1 MATVSEKMIN
11 FRVYQDGNDLV
22 GVADVELSTL
32 TAMTE
37 TVKGAGIAGEFE
49 APTTAH
55 FSSMEAT
62 FNWRTLIKSNISLM
76 APKAYHFDLRGAQD
90 AYDSATREIK
100 QQSVKCV
107 IVGRPKEMTLGKL
120 DVSSSTGTANKFEVA
135 YIKLSV
141 DGETVL
147 EYDKYNYI
155 YVVDGVDYAADIR
168 TALGLD

>member
-1 MATVSEKMIN
+1 MAIISEKMVN

-37 TVKGAGIAGEFE
+37 TIKGAGIAGEFE

-55 FSSMEAT
+55 FGSMEAT
-62 FNWRTLIKSNISLM
+62 FNWRTITKSNISLM

-90 AYDSATREIK
+90 TYDSAAREIK

-107 IVGRPKEMTLGKL
+107 IVGRPKEMALGKL
-120 DVSSSTGTANKFEVA
+120 DVSASTGTSNKFEVM
-135 YIKLSV
+135 YIKISV
-141 DGETVL
+141 DGETLL
-147 EYDKYNYI
+147 EFDKYNYI
-155 YVVDGVDYAADIR
+155 YVVDGVDYGIGIR
-168 TALGLD
+168 AALGLD

>member
-1 MATVSEKMIN
+1 MAIISEKMIN
-11 FRVYQDGNDLV
+11 FKVYQEGNDLV
-22 GVADVELSTL
+22 GVADIELSTL

-55 FSSMEAT
+55 FGSMEVT
-62 FNWRTLIKSNISLM
+62 FNWRTLVKSNISLM

-90 AYDSATREIK
+90 AYDSASRDIK

-107 IVGRPKEMTLGKL
+107 IVGRPKEMSLGKM
-120 DVSSSTGTANKFEVA
+120 DVSASTGTSNKFEVS

-155 YVVDGVDYAADIR
+155 YVVDGVDYAANIR
-168 TALGLD
+168 AALGIE

>member
-1 MATVSEKMIN
+1 MAIISEKMVN

-37 TVKGAGIAGEFE
+37 TIKGAGIAGEFE

-55 FSSMEAT
+55 FSSMEVT
-62 FNWRTLIKSNISLM
+62 FNWRTLTKSNISLM

-90 AYDSATREIK
+90 TYDSAAREIK

-107 IVGRPKEMTLGKL
+107 ITGRPKEMGLGKL
-120 DVSSSTGTANKFEVA
+120 DVSASTGTSNKFEVM
-135 YIKLSV
+135 YIKISV
-141 DGETVL
+141 DGETLL
-147 EYDKYNYI
+147 EFDKYNYI
-155 YVVDGVDYAADIR
+155 YVVNGVDYGADIR
-168 TALGLD
+168 AALGLD